1 VTLARAAAR
10 EEVRAVRPL
19 DEEAGRDE
27 ERRCDEP
34 PEDER
39 LYAYGLHGDS
49 NVADYHAE
57 VKSVAPLVPDTRCR
71 DAITDREMR
80 APSAGSRSRDGTGQP
95 PRRVFPFLPRK
106 RQKQIAFP
114 LGAVLY
120 AAVTRKTALPHK
132 PSQTSAVRELVQEG
146 LDMLAQARFD
156 PRIDVY
162 LTAHAEALASEGV
175 RT

>member
-1 VTLARAAAR
+1 
-10 EEVRAVRPL
+10 
-19 DEEAGRDE
+19 
-27 ERRCDEP
+27 
-34 PEDER
+34 
-39 LYAYGLHGDS
+39 
-49 NVADYHAE
+49 
-57 VKSVAPLVPDTRCR
+57 
-71 DAITDREMR
+71 
-80 APSAGSRSRDGTGQP
+80 
-95 PRRVFPFLPRK
+95 
-106 RQKQIAFP
+106 
-114 LGAVLY
+114 VLY